1 MKLQLEVLEG
11 ELLFNTVFDNAEGC
25 MHCIMITK
33 RQHREV
39 MRLPALTF
47 PFTALLLGIPLRL
60 PLMRLYLYLCSFVFV
75 RVKKDNIERLRVFLR

>member
-11 ELLFNTVFDNAEGC
+11 ELLFNNSVFDNVEGC
-25 MHCIMITK
+25 CMHMITK

-47 PFTALLLGIPLRL
+47 PFTAMLLGIPLRL
-60 PLMRLYLYLCSFVFV
+60 PLMQLYLYLCFHLYLCAF
-75 RVKKDNIERLRVFLR
+75 KKRQH